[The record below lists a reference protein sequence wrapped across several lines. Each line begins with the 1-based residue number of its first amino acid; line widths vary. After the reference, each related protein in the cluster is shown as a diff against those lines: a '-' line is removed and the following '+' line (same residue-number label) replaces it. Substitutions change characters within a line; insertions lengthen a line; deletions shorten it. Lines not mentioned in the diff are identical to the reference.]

1 MKYSFDQHVIAL
13 TSDSTI
19 DFTPT
24 DFNASLTL
32 AQQQYLKQHTGH
44 AIATV
49 VWAKQVH
56 GDGINWG
63 QRPISDA
70 DAFVT
75 DQANVAIAIRTAD
88 CVPVFLYD
96 PIKKVIAVVHAG
108 WKGTVERITFKTIE
122 LMHQQFGCDPKTIQA
137 VCGPAGQTCCYEV
150 GQEFQEYF
158 PYDIIERHG
167 KLYADVANANVRQLK
182 EAGVL
187 MDKIENKKI
196 CTICSPEYF
205 SHRRQG
211 VKAGRMI
218 SIMMFVGEDLVSS
231 RDPQGNKK

>member
-1 MKYSFDQHVIAL
+1 MNYFLNHDVIAF
-13 TSDSTI
+13 TSDSTV

-24 DFNASLTL
+24 DFNAPLIPL
-32 AQQQYLKQHTGH
+32 QQQYLKQHTGH
-44 AIATV
+44 DIATV

-63 QRPISDA
+63 QRPITDA

-75 DQANVAIAIRTAD
+75 DQRHVAIAIRTAD

-96 PIKKVIAVVHAG
+96 PINKVIAVVHAG
-108 WKGTVERITFKTIE
+108 WKGTVERITLKTIE
-122 LMHQQFGCDPKTIQA
+122 LMRAQFNCDPKNMHA

-158 PYDIIERHG
+158 PHDIIKRDG
-167 KLYADVANANVRQLK
+167 KLYADVAGANVRQLK

-187 MDKIENKKI
+187 LDNIENKRI
-196 CTICSPEYF
+196 CTICSLEYF

-218 SIMMFVGEDLVSS
+218 SLMMLI
-231 RDPQGNKK
+231 